1 MPLNGRNPFALGNL
15 AGGTVQFQGLTTNLR
30 IVAGG
35 GRYSA
40 NDILLDGVDDNLR
53 NYAGS
58 VGRAGLAYTPSV
70 DAVEEFKVKT
80 NNFSAEYG
88 HSAGYV
94 MNATIKSGTNEF
106 HGHAWEF
113 LRNDVLDANNFVS
126 NYAGQPKA
134 KFRQNQFGATVG
146 GPMLLPRFNGR
157 DRTFF
162 FVDYEG
168 TQIRQAAGSS
178 LLDEPPAA
186 FRAGDF
192 EGIKPYWSQIK
203 ACYEAKKAQGN
214 IYSTMGAHIAM
225 VRLAATF
232 KDETLR
238 QAAWNQLSNH
248 LHTGLGFQ
256 GDPAIQTDEGRMSPI
271 ERNTVR
277 LYLRN
282 NNGGLYWS
290 KQNGSIYRGMMFLSI
305 SPEIGRYLAENVREE
320 ILKRHA
326 HGKSRFPLWWL
337 VDAPYFQRDYTGDEG
352 VGLVQPEMMGMI
364 FPIER
369 WVAGAD
375 ASTLAG
381 YIASAPSCRGDC
393 VWIESLIQTI
403 EAFGKTRWTDVRDR

>member
-1 MPLNGRNPFALGNL
+1 MRPIISFLICLAIPAGFAMAANL
-15 AGGTVQFQGLTTNLR
+15 DV
-30 IVAGG
+30 
-35 GRYSA
+35 GRY
-40 NDILLDGVDDNLR
+40 
-53 NYAGS
+53 
-58 VGRAGLAYTPSV
+58 
-70 DAVEEFKVKT
+70 
-80 NNFSAEYG
+80 
-88 HSAGYV
+88 
-94 MNATIKSGTNEF
+94 
-106 HGHAWEF
+106 AWEF
-113 LRNDVLDANNFVS
+113 PIATDIPNDAVASLRSQLVEQIDDIVAAGHLTPWRVNHADEHTDGYFVYLEPGRIVTTLAWAYPHLDA
-126 NYAGQPKA
+126 
-134 KFRQNQFGATVG
+134 
-146 GPMLLPRFNGR
+146 
-157 DRTFF
+157 
-162 FVDYEG
+162 E
-168 TQIRQAAGSS
+168 RQAAVRRYVQNEFASPVFAPWNPGRLSADVAGTRREFHPIQRIGNWTTNWQSTRPTIQS
-178 LLDEPPAA
+178 LYGVWLWA

-203 ACYEAKKAQGN
+203 ACYEAKKAQGD

-225 VRLAATF
+225 VRLAAAF
-232 KDETLR
+232 NDETLR
-238 QAAWNQLSNH
+238 QTAWNQLSNH
-248 LHTGLGFQ
+248 LHTGLSFQ
-256 GDPAIQTDEGRMSPI
+256 GDPSIQTDEGRMSPI

-282 NNGGLYWS
+282 NNGGLYWN

-320 ILKRHA
+320 TLKRHA

-381 YIASAPSCRGDC
+381 YMGSAPSCRGDC

-403 EAFGKTRWTDVRDR
+403 EAFGRTRWTDVRDR